1 MQHPTMLATSKG
13 QWVLP
18 GTPEF
23 FVALGD
29 SDPDYDSLLFAV
41 KEPRLREMG
50 GSRSIARADRI
61 ASSECRVAC
70 ITRGSAADIVV
81 RVQAF

>member
-1 MQHPTMLATSKG
+1 MLATSKG

-41 KEPRLREMG
+41 KNLERNPVKFER
-50 GSRSIARADRI
+50 SRY
-61 ASSECRVAC
+61 
-70 ITRGSAADIVV
+70 
-81 RVQAF
+81 